1 MLSLLLSMVQG
12 FAQIGL
18 SFSVGE
24 SGQFEVKPV
33 QGNSYCWKVTEN
45 VEREKVAEADK
56 VTYLTTNCNPT
67 IRLKWEKAGTYFL
80 TVTGFNQNG
89 CSNIKIFPVI
99 VGEIHIPE
107 ANDDYASTNWLKSIR
122 IDLLRNDCDANNDI
136 DSASLKILT
145 RAEYGQV
152 TFGQMGSII
161 YSPLRKQT
169 GADRFYYRICD
180 ASDQCD
186 TAMVSVELKD
196 PPLYLPEGIS
206 PNGDGIND
214 QFVINGLDAYPS
226 SSLTIFSRD
235 GVILYHCD
243 DYKNDWDG
251 VQSNQKYHIHRVLS
265 GTCYYVLHLG
275 GTNRVIKG
283 FIYITE

>member
-33 QGNSYCWKVTEN
+33 QGTSYCWKVMEN
-45 VEREKVAEADK
+45 IDREKVAEADK
-56 VTYLTTNCNPT
+56 VTYFTTNCNPT

-80 TVTGFNQNG
+80 SVTGFNQNG

-99 VGEIHIPE
+99 VGEKHIPE
-107 ANDDYASTNWLKSIR
+107 ANDDYASTTWLKSIR
-122 IDLLRNDCDANNDI
+122 IDLLRNDYDANNDL
-136 DSASLKILT
+136 DSSSLKILT
-145 RAEYGQV
+145 KAEFGNV
-152 TFGQMGSII
+152 TFGPTGSII
-161 YSPLRKQT
+161 YSPLRKYT
-169 GADRFYYRICD
+169 GIDRFYYRICD
-180 ASDQCD
+180 ASYQCD
-186 TAMVSVELKD
+186 TAMVSIELKD

-235 GVILYHCD
+235 GIILYHCD

-251 VQSNQKYHIHRVLS
+251 VPKTQNYHIHPVLS
-265 GTCYYVLHLG
+265 GTYYYVLHLG
-275 GTNRVIKG
+275 GTSREIKG
-283 FIYITE
+283 FIYIAE